1 MNTRLIEIEKEI
13 LPLPNKVSTIRMR
26 GVGIC
31 NVFESHNNILICIHP
46 SSNSY
51 DGEFRKGVIKLE
63 QFNHYYD
70 KHLRLLD
77 QIEEQLDFSNGVQVS
92 LEFKIISNGTVEE
105 FIDNTRL
112 PIRALAVNLLI
123 NIDRIKKKYTPNY
136 YNPKHIE
143 LLEWLYDIIQLPI
156 INSSELHQIYNDFTV
171 YKKDY
176 VGYVDEM
183 YCICQKI
190 LPLSLYH
197 TENKLYKLNE
207 DMRISN
213 KLRQLILAGDSNSL
227 PFMFGTSDFYEL
239 SPDFYENDN
248 IQDKFKQSEVAE
260 HMLNRIEEI
269 DQKTYEKN
277 DKLKVFINKY
287 FKEFSGKLDN
297 VVVFIKSNLIYVD
310 IGLCIFTNYMGRT
323 LGDIPIA
330 HRIASEGLDIPPSLI
345 PLIDILRT
353 PKNFKLCLFQVL
365 HNLLQLEKL
374 DIIHGDLHF
383 NNLTIR
389 DIHKQDR
396 YKVGNKMYNLGDVS
410 FQIGMIDFS
419 RGIMESDN
427 NKTLIIDAIYHYV
440 EKINAKYYSIN
451 KSKLSELSFSKLFA
465 IGRLWD
471 YMYVLKSFYTLDL
484 SELNSALI
492 YKNIK
497 SEIKSEIVALESYIH
512 LIITQPSDKH
522 VIQKYITNN
531 YSSYISTSPHE
542 QV

>member
-1 MNTRLIEIEKEI
+1 
-13 LPLPNKVSTIRMR
+13 
-26 GVGIC
+26 
-31 NVFESHNNILICIHP
+31 
-46 SSNSY
+46 
-51 DGEFRKGVIKLE
+51 
-63 QFNHYYD
+63 
-70 KHLRLLD
+70 
-77 QIEEQLDFSNGVQVS
+77 
-92 LEFKIISNGTVEE
+92 
-105 FIDNTRL
+105 
-112 PIRALAVNLLI
+112 
-123 NIDRIKKKYTPNY
+123 
-136 YNPKHIE
+136 
-143 LLEWLYDIIQLPI
+143 
-156 INSSELHQIYNDFTV
+156 
-171 YKKDY
+171 
-176 VGYVDEM
+176 
-183 YCICQKI
+183 
-190 LPLSLYH
+190 
-197 TENKLYKLNE
+197 
-207 DMRISN
+207 
-213 KLRQLILAGDSNSL
+213 
-227 PFMFGTSDFYEL
+227 
-239 SPDFYENDN
+239 
-248 IQDKFKQSEVAE
+248 
-260 HMLNRIEEI
+260 
-269 DQKTYEKN
+269 
-277 DKLKVFINKY
+277 
-287 FKEFSGKLDN
+287 
-297 VVVFIKSNLIYVD
+297 
-310 IGLCIFTNYMGRT
+310 MGRT